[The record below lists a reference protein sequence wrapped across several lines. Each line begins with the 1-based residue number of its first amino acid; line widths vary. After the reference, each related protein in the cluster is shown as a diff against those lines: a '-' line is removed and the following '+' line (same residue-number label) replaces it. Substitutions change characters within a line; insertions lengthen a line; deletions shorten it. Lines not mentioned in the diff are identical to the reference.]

1 MAVKVVNIIPSKFAE
16 VAQTTQYIAENCKT
30 IIDKFTATNVSAA
43 PVTISV
49 NLVLTGAVGDENLI
63 VKEKSIAA
71 GETYVFPELVD
82 HSLEPSSLIST
93 LASAADALVIR
104 ASGREVT

>member
-1 MAVKVVNIIPSKFAE
+1 MAVKVVNIIPSKFAGI
-16 VAQTTQYIAENCKT
+16 AQTTQYIAENCKT

-49 NLVLTGAVGDENLI
+49 NLVFTGAAGDENLI

-71 GETYVFPELVD
+71 GETYVFPELVG

-93 LASAADALVIR
+93 LASVADALVIR

>member
-49 NLVLTGAVGDENLI
+49 NLVLTGTAGDENLI

-71 GETYVFPELVD
+71 GETYVFPELVG
-82 HSLEPSSLIST
+82 HSLEPSCLIST
-93 LASAADALVIR
+93 LASAAGALVVR

>member
-49 NLVLTGAVGDENLI
+49 NLVLTGAAGDENLI

-71 GETYVFPELVD
+71 GETYVFPELVG

>member
-49 NLVLTGAVGDENLI
+49 NLVLTGAAGDENLI

-71 GETYVFPELVD
+71 SETYVFPELVG

-93 LASAADALVIR
+93 LASAADALVVR

>member
-16 VAQTTQYIAENCKT
+16 IAQTTQYIAENCKT
-30 IIDKFTATNVSAA
+30 IIDKFTATNVSPA

-49 NLVLTGAVGDENLI
+49 NLVLTGAAGDENLI

-71 GETYVFPELVD
+71 GETYVFPELVG

>member
-16 VAQTTQYIAENCKT
+16 IAQTTQYIAENCKT

-49 NLVLTGAVGDENLI
+49 NLVLTGAAGDGNLI

-71 GETYVFPELVD
+71 GETYVFPELVG

-93 LASAADALVIR
+93 LASAADALVVR

>member
-49 NLVLTGAVGDENLI
+49 NLVLTGAAGDENLI

-71 GETYVFPELVD
+71 GETYVFPELVG

-93 LASAADALVIR
+93 LASAADALVVR

>member
-16 VAQTTQYIAENCKT
+16 IAQTTQYIAENCKT

-49 NLVLTGAVGDENLI
+49 NLVLTGAAGDENLI

-71 GETYVFPELVD
+71 GETYVFPELVG

-93 LASAADALVIR
+93 LASAADALVVR

>member
-49 NLVLTGAVGDENLI
+49 NLVLTGAAGDENLI

-71 GETYVFPELVD
+71 GETYVFPELVG
-82 HSLEPSSLIST
+82 HSLESGSLIST
-93 LASAADALVIR
+93 LASAADALVVR